1 MILNIIQVFVGLN
14 VIYQISLY
22 FIGFYRRKEKIIYQ
36 NNKRFACIIPAHN
49 EENVIANLVYSLK
62 KQDYK
67 RTMYDI
73 FVICDNCSDNT
84 AKIAVKAGAKVWIR
98 EDKNL
103 KGKQWALKWA
113 FEQLKYMYY
122 DAVCVFDADNIV
134 DKDFLKVMNDKLCKG
149 NKLIQGYLDTKN
161 PGDTWITKSYA
172 ISYWISNRISQLARY
187 NVGLPAYLGGTG
199 FCVDMELIKKYSWNV
214 TTLVD
219 DLEYSIQ
226 NILHGIKPTF
236 AYDARVYDEK
246 PLTLKASMKQRLRW
260 MQGQADCILK
270 YSIPLIKKILTTGSF
285 IYIDSLMYLYN
296 PLIILL
302 NQLIILYSTLNMF
315 IGGTSILKIEILLRS
330 LIFQVLYMVV
340 PLLIER
346 VKLKDILG
354 VIYQP
359 IYMLTWIPLVVIGFI
374 KRGNKEW
381 VKTEHVRNIN
391 I

>member
-1 MILNIIQVFVGLN
+1 MILNIIQAFVGLN
-14 VIYQISLY
+14 VIYQILLY
-22 FIGFYRRKEKIIYQ
+22 FIGLYRHKEKIIYQ
-36 NNKRFACIIPAHN
+36 NNKRFACIIPAFN

-73 FVICDNCSDNT
+73 IVICDNCTDNT
-84 AKIAVKAGAKVWIR
+84 AKIAEKAGAKVWIR
-98 EDKNL
+98 ENKNL
-103 KGKQWALKWA
+103 RGKQWVLKWA
-113 FEQLKYMYY
+113 FERLKSMHY

-149 NKLIQGYLDTKN
+149 NKLIQGYIDTKN
-161 PGDTWITKSYA
+161 PCDTWITKSYA
-172 ISYWISNRISQLARY
+172 ISYWLINRVSQLARY

-199 FCVDMELIKKYSWNV
+199 FCVDMELMKKYGWNV

-226 NILHGIKPTF
+226 NILRGIKPAF

-246 PLTLKASMKQRLRW
+246 PLTLKSSMKQRLRW
-260 MQGQADCILK
+260 MQGQADCIFK
-270 YSIPLIKKILTTGSF
+270 YTMPLIKKILTTRNF
-285 IYIDSLMYLYN
+285 VYIDSLIYLYN

-302 NQLIILYSTLNMF
+302 NQLIILYSTVNMF

-330 LIFQVLYMVV
+330 LIFQILYMVV

-346 VKLKDILG
+346 VKLKNILG

-359 IYMLTWIPLVVIGFI
+359 IYMLTWIPLVVMGFI
-374 KRGNKEW
+374 KRSNKEW
-381 VKTEHVRNIN
+381 VKTEHVRNLDL
-391 I
+391 